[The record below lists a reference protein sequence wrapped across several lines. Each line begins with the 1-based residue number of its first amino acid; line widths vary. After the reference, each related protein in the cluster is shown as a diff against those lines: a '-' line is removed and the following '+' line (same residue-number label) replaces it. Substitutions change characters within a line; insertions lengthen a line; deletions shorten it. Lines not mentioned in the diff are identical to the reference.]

1 MKETIDSIRDI
12 THEQEIKLELKSMMG
27 EVAPDAIVIVDL
39 EGIIWMVNAATVRFF
54 RYSREEML
62 GQPVEMLLPERFREQ
77 HREFRRK
84 AWGDQRPREMGG
96 RTLIGLTKDGEEFQV
111 DIQLSW
117 PEFRHGIFAMAVL
130 RKPREKVI

>member
-1 MKETIDSIRDI
+1 MKDAIEQIRDL
-12 THEQEIKLELKSMMG
+12 TYEQEIKQELERKMG
-27 EVAPDAIVIVDL
+27 EVAPDAIVIADL
-39 EGIIWMVNAATVRFF
+39 EGIIWAVNAATVRFF

-62 GQPVEMLLPERFREQ
+62 GKPVEILLPERFREP
-77 HREFRRK
+77 HRELRRK
-84 AWGDQRPREMGG
+84 SWGDQRSREMGG

-130 RKPREKVI
+130 RKPRITQ

>member
-1 MKETIDSIRDI
+1 MNEPLNHLQQI
-12 THEQEIKLELKSMMG
+12 TLDQEIKLELKSMMG
-27 EVAPDAIVIVDL
+27 EVAPDAIIIADI
-39 EGIIWMVNAATVRFF
+39 EGKIWMVNAATVRFF
-54 RYSREEML
+54 RYSREEMI
-62 GQPVEMLLPERFREQ
+62 GQPVEMLLPERLREQ

-96 RTLIGLTKDGEEFQV
+96 RTLTGLTKDGEEFQV

-130 RKPREKVI
+130 RKPRIQQ